1 MPPIYTSHCSS
12 VAKNIL
18 NVDTSQSAI
27 MSTIGVMIL
36 AMFALLFSHILG
48 DIASGDAGEREADAP
63 VLLVLPPT
71 EQLQGQWVVTTS
83 DACDNNTNFV
93 LIFND
98 ILFFLPRGWN
108 AGTMSTIV
116 S

>member
-48 DIASGDAGEREADAP
+48 DIASGDAG
-63 VLLVLPPT
+63 V
-71 EQLQGQWVVTTS
+71 
-83 DACDNNTNFV
+83 
-93 LIFND
+93 
-98 ILFFLPRGWN
+98 
-108 AGTMSTIV
+108 
-116 S
+116 